1 MAVQFA
7 QTSSSISWQLTQSNS
22 PFLNTYQGPDSAGNS
37 FAWTTGGTDVTAVL
51 AKQYTIA
58 ASGSQTIDLLAQD
71 NLLNVEDV
79 FARVYAIEVLP
90 TGSNCVVSPAAD
102 SPLIWFFGS
111 PDDTVTVK
119 DGGMFLLS
127 NTDGNS
133 NPVSSGA
140 SKLTLTNPSGS
151 ASLVVKLIIIGGI

>member
-7 QTSSSISWQLTQSNS
+7 QTSSSISWQLTQSNT
-22 PFLNTYQGPDSAGNS
+22 PFLNTYQGPDSASAN

-58 ASGSQTIDLLAQD
+58 PSGSQTINLLAQD
-71 NLLNVEDV
+71 NLLNTADV

-90 TGSNCVVSPAAD
+90 TGSNCVISPAAD

-111 PDDTVTVK
+111 ATDTVTVK
-119 DGGMFLLS
+119 DGGLFLLS

-133 NPVSSGA
+133 NPVSGGA
-140 SKLTLTNPSGS
+140 SKLTLTNPSAT